1 MEPSAAQKTIGE
13 IEQTLRRFVVILA
26 NGAFPQKENALSY
39 LRKADRLVC
48 CDGAT
53 NKAIAHGLTPDFIVG
68 DLDSLSP
75 ELKERFSD
83 RIVHIAEQESNDLS
97 KSFAFCLSK
106 GWKNIVIL
114 GASGEREDHLIGNVS
129 LLADF
134 ALNADSVQM
143 VTDCGRFCVATKP
156 GVFCSH
162 KGQQISIFSLD
173 PRQKI
178 TSRGLKYPLK
188 NLRLPRWH
196 MATLNE
202 ALEDNFSL
210 DFTQEA
216 PLILYFAD

>member
-13 IEQTLRRFVVILA
+13 TEQPLKRFVVILA

-114 GASGEREDHLIGNVS
+114 GASGEREDHLRQRRY
-129 LLADF
+129 LRRH
-134 ALNADSVQM
+134 Q
-143 VTDCGRFCVATKP
+143 
-156 GVFCSH
+156 
-162 KGQQISIFSLD
+162 KGLRHPLQRKRR
-173 PRQKI
+173 PRHRQK
-178 TSRGLKYPLK
+178 R
-188 NLRLPRWH
+188 PRRKGDQ
-196 MATLNE
+196 L
-202 ALEDNFSL
+202 
-210 DFTQEA
+210 QE
-216 PLILYFAD
+216 